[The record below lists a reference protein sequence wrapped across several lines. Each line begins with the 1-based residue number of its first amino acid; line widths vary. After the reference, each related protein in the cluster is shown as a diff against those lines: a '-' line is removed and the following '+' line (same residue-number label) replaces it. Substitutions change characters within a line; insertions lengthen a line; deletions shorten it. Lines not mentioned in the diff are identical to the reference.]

1 MKIYKGRRKWVGTVY
16 NRPDIQLNP
25 GPAGYP
31 ASVSGSVSENVEMH
45 IIRHKFTQILKKL
58 CLTAFTCYV
67 SNY

>member
-1 MKIYKGRRKWVGTVY
+1 MGTVY

-45 IIRHKFTQILKKL
+45 IIRHTFTQILKEKRSKKGKYRL
-58 CLTAFTCYV
+58 RKV
-67 SNY
+67 DK